1 MKPFVITAG
10 FIDGME
16 VWMVIRA
23 DGQSFHNGVTSYNF
37 AKEDLKIAHDCCH
50 RLNDEFSENCGGA
63 K

>member
-23 DGQSFHNGVTSYNF
+23 DGQSFENGVTSYNF
-37 AKEDLKIAHDCCH
+37 AKEDLKLAHDCCN
-50 RLNDEFSENCGGA
+50 RLNMFVA
-63 K
+63 